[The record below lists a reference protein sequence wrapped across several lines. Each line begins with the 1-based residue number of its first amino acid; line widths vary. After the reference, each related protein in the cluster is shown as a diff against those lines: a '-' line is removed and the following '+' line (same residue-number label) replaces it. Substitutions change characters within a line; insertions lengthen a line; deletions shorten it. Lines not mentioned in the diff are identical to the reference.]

1 MEDALKIG
9 VYVLLVLPGFIFVQT
24 RDYFLLREKR
34 SQFEKTLEIVLWSA
48 AIWIIACAS
57 PIWWPSDPRVLAIHE
72 AKAALQDSTAGVS
85 LDWPKLLTTDA
96 AVFFGIVCLWSF
108 LGAIFWGIL
117 RKTRYIDARIRW
129 VTGRDWYPSVRQKF
143 FDKNL
148 GAAVIVETPAAR
160 YLGILFGAP
169 DSKEDP
175 HIILS
180 EVSRLPKPG
189 DVSQEIEPLP
199 LVRLVLIKYDDI
211 IEIQALTSAAVEPIG
226 GEPKDENRGLTN

>member
-1 MEDALKIG
+1 M
-9 VYVLLVLPGFIFVQT
+9 
-24 RDYFLLREKR
+24 
-34 SQFEKTLEIVLWSA
+34 
-48 AIWIIACAS
+48 
-57 PIWWPSDPRVLAIHE
+57 
-72 AKAALQDSTAGVS
+72 
-85 LDWPKLLTTDA
+85 
-96 AVFFGIVCLWSF
+96 
-108 LGAIFWGIL
+108 GAIFWGIL